1 MRRIRVDGVVSN
13 ASLMSKILATTE
25 YEPIKDDV
33 SIVRAPPVSRRCAAP
48 DVYRLFGI
56 GTTLTRLDRATRCS
70 AASCKARGSRRSCP
84 PGE

>member
-1 MRRIRVDGVVSN
+1 MRKAVV
-13 ASLMSKILATTE
+13 LMIKILATTE

-33 SIVRAPPVSRRCAAP
+33 SIVRAPPVSEDLALHPAVR
-48 DVYRLFGI
+48 RLFGT
-56 GTTLTRLDRATRCS
+56 GSTLMCPNRATRCS